1 MVWNEELKREIPE
14 GWKVCNLSNNELT
27 KIIKPGIDK
36 FEGTKNYLETADV
49 TESNYTKGE
58 EVTFEN
64 RASRANMQPTKN
76 SVWFAKMKDS
86 VKHLLINEEM
96 QPLIERSIFST
107 GFLGLQCSSDSFEYI
122 ATYIKSEYFEKAKN
136 KLAHGA
142 TQQAINNSDLRGIKI
157 VIPCDEVLTEFHKRF
172 KSIYSL
178 ISKKTIENKELI
190 DMKDFL
196 LPLLMNGQVTI
207 SKN

>member
-1 MVWNEELKREIPE
+1 
-14 GWKVCNLSNNELT
+14 
-27 KIIKPGIDK
+27 
-36 FEGTKNYLETADV
+36 
-49 TESNYTKGE
+49 
-58 EVTFEN
+58 
-64 RASRANMQPTKN
+64 
-76 SVWFAKMKDS
+76 MKDS

-190 DMKDFL
+190 DMKEFL

>member
-1 MVWNEELKREIPE
+1 MRHN
-14 GWKVCNLSNNELT
+14 
-27 KIIKPGIDK
+27 
-36 FEGTKNYLETADV
+36 
-49 TESNYTKGE
+49 
-58 EVTFEN
+58 
-64 RASRANMQPTKN
+64 
-76 SVWFAKMKDS
+76 
-86 VKHLLINEEM
+86 
-96 QPLIERSIFST
+96 
-107 GFLGLQCSSDSFEYI
+107 
-122 ATYIKSEYFEKAKN
+122 IKSEYFEKAKN

-190 DMKDFL
+190 DMKEFL